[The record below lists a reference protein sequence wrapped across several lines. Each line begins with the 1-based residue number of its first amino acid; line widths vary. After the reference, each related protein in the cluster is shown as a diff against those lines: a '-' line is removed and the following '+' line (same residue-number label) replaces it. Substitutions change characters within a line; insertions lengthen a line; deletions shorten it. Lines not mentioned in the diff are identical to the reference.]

1 MTSQQSVDIKVSG
14 RKPGKG
20 SSRTLRSSKLVPAV
34 VYGPKT
40 GNLPFCLSEVEAD
53 RYSKHKFDNI
63 IFTLKSDDPKLNN
76 LKVLRKDFAVHPLS
90 RRPIHF
96 DFYAID
102 LTQEVTIKVELRFDG
117 KPIGAAAGGVFN
129 VIRRDVEIR
138 CLPGNIPDSI
148 PVDVSGLALG
158 ESIHVADLKLP
169 PDITIITDGSDT
181 LATCA
186 VVKEETAP
194 AAAVGATEA
203 AAGAV
208 PAAGGA
214 AAAPAGGAGS
224 SQAGDKKG

>member
-14 RKPGKG
+14 RTPGKG
-20 SSRTLRSSKLVPAV
+20 SSRTLRGSKLVPAV

-40 GNLPFCLSEVEAD
+40 ANLPFCLSEVEAD
-53 RYSKHKFDNI
+53 RYSKHKFDNV

-117 KPIGAAAGGVFN
+117 KPIGTAGGGVFN

-138 CLPGNIPDSI
+138 CLPGNIPDAI

-158 ESIHVADLKLP
+158 ESIHVTDLKLP
-169 PDITIITDGSDT
+169 PNVTIITDGSDT
-181 LATCA
+181 IATCSI
-186 VVKEETAP
+186 VKEEAAP
-194 AAAVGATEA
+194 ATVAATETA
-203 AAGAV
+203 AAGAA
-208 PAAGGA
+208 PAAGGGG
-214 AAAPAGGAGS
+214 APASGGGS
-224 SQAGDKKG
+224 SQTGDKKG

>member
-1 MTSQQSVDIKVSG
+1 M
-14 RKPGKG
+14 
-20 SSRTLRSSKLVPAV
+20 
-34 VYGPKT
+34 
-40 GNLPFCLSEVEAD
+40 
-53 RYSKHKFDNI
+53 
-63 IFTLKSDDPKLNN
+63 
-76 LKVLRKDFAVHPLS
+76 
-90 RRPIHF
+90 
-96 DFYAID
+96 
-102 LTQEVTIKVELRFDG
+102 
-117 KPIGAAAGGVFN
+117 
-129 VIRRDVEIR
+129 
-138 CLPGNIPDSI
+138 
-148 PVDVSGLALG
+148 G

>member
-20 SSRTLRSSKLVPAV
+20 SSRSLRSSKLVPAV

-40 GNLPFCLSEVEAD
+40 GNLPFCLSEVEAE
-53 RYSKHKFDNI
+53 RYSKHRFDNI

-102 LTQEVTIKVELRFDG
+102 LTKEVTIKVELRFDG
-117 KPIGAAAGGVFN
+117 KPIGAAGGGVLN
-129 VIRRDVEIR
+129 IIRRDVEIR
-138 CLPGNIPDSI
+138 CLPGNIPDSL
-148 PVDVSGLALG
+148 PVDVSGLGLG

-194 AAAVGATEA
+194 AAVAGATEA

-214 AAAPAGGAGS
+214 AAPAGGGGS
-224 SQAGDKKG
+224 PQAGDKKG